1 MKSTARIQAT
11 ASGGLNQ
18 NVHSG
23 SGAMAK
29 VWMYF
34 EGCAKNLDDELD
46 TRGEESNGVNVTL
59 KFYLSN

>member
-1 MKSTARIQAT
+1 MKSTARMQAT
-11 ASGGLNQ
+11 VSGGLNQ
-18 NVHSG
+18 NVHSR

-34 EGCAKNLDDELD
+34 EGCAKNFDDGLD
-46 TRGEESNGVNVTL
+46 TRCDESNGVNVTL